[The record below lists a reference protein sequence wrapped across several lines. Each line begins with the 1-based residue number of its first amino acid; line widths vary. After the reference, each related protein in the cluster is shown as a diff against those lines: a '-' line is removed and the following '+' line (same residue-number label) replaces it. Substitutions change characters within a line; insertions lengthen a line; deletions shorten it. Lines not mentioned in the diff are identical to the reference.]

1 MTTHAF
7 LSPSGAP
14 AWLRC
19 HAKVWREKD
28 VIDSSSDAADEGTA
42 AHFLRD
48 VCLTSGGNAAEH
60 RGRNIIVT
68 SQGAGWDGDL
78 FEQDAP
84 VFPVNDEMVTEV
96 QKSVNGVRAAAEG
109 GTLYPEQ
116 QLAISFIT
124 GEADATGQA
133 DAIIVKPTELVVDD
147 LKYGRGVPV
156 DADENEQLLIYGAAA
171 LEEYDVLG
179 EIDTLTMRISQPRLN
194 NDSVWQLPVAEVKRR
209 VIEIRAVAD
218 KIMAGPEGL
227 TATPG
232 DKQCRFCKVKATC
245 EEYRAHVLGTVA
257 GEFVDLTKGELA
269 VSVIEAEK
277 LLAQA
282 YGVKP
287 KDITFEDGRFIV
299 NKPSIRPQL
308 EAAQERIASLDD
320 QHLATLMDS
329 VDMLEGLAKAVR
341 ADVERRLLAGQFTDG
356 RYKLV
361 EGKKGARGWR
371 DEAEAE
377 AALKAMR
384 LKVDQMYDLKVI
396 SPTSAEKLLAA
407 ANPRK
412 WKKLQDHITQSQ
424 GKPSV
429 APASDKRPALDLS
442 VKFEPLPD
450 LAEDLL

>member
-1 MTTHAF
+1 MTAHAF

-28 VIDSSSDAADEGTA
+28 VPDSSSEFADEGTA
-42 AHFLRD
+42 AHFLLD
-48 VCLTSGGNAAEH
+48 ECLRS
-60 RGRNIIVT
+60 GRNTTIYVGLVIAVT
-68 SQGAGWDGDL
+68 PQGAVWEDIDSPSGFITFVVDH
-78 FEQDAP
+78 
-84 VFPVNDEMVTEV
+84 EMATAV
-96 QKSVNGVRAAAEG
+96 QQTVDGVRSRAAG
-109 GTLYPEQ
+109 GELHSEQ
-116 QLAISFIT
+116 QLSIEHIT
-124 GEADATGQA
+124 GEAGATGTT
-133 DAIIVKPTELVVDD
+133 DVEILYPTAIDITD
-147 LKYGRGVPV
+147 LKYGRGVAV
-156 DADENEQLLIYGAAA
+156 EAEDNEQLLMYGAAA
-171 LEEYDVLG
+171 LEAHDVLG
-179 EIDTLTMRISQPRLN
+179 EVETLTMRISQPRLN
-194 NDSVWQLPVAEVKRR
+194 SETAWTLPVAEVRRR

-277 LLAQA
+277 VLANA

-341 ADVERRLLAGQFTDG
+341 AETERRLLGGTFTDA

-361 EGKKGARGWR
+361 EGKKGARSWR

-429 APASDKRPALDLS
+429 APASDKRPALDVA
-442 VKFEPLPD
+442 VKFEPLPE

>member
-1 MTTHAF
+1 MGAHAF

-19 HAKVWREKD
+19 HAKPWREAD
-28 VIDSSSDAADEGTA
+28 VPDSSSDAADEGTA

-48 VCLTSGGNAAEH
+48 EALRAGRDTSIYFDLTIA
-60 RGRNIIVT
+60 VT
-68 SQGAGWDGDL
+68 PQGAVWEDTENPSG
-78 FEQDAP
+78 FSTFKVDA
-84 VFPVNDEMVTEV
+84 EMVAEV
-96 QKSVNGVRAAAEG
+96 QKSIDGVRAAAQG

-116 QLAISFIT
+116 QLAIAFIT
-124 GEADATGQA
+124 GEKDATGQA
-133 DAIIVKPTELVVDD
+133 DAIIVKPTELAVDD

-156 DADENEQLLIYGAAA
+156 DAEENEQLLIYGAAA
-171 LEEYDVLG
+171 LDEYDVLG
-179 EIDTLTMRISQPRLN
+179 EIETLRMRISQPRLN
-194 NDSVWQLPVAEVKRR
+194 NDSEWVLPVADVRRR

-277 LLAQA
+277 VLAQA

-341 ADVERRLLAGQFTDG
+341 ADVERRLLAGTFSDA

-429 APASDKRPALDLS
+429 APASDKRPALDMA
-442 VKFEPLPD
+442 VKFEPLPA
-450 LAEDLL
+450 LEEELL

>member
-1 MTTHAF
+1 MRHAF

-19 HAKVWREKD
+19 HAKVWREAD
-28 VIDSSSDAADEGTA
+28 VPDSSSNAADEGTA

-48 VCLTSGGNAAEH
+48 VCLVNVCAASAY
-60 RGRNIIVT
+60 RDRKIIVT
-68 SQGAGWDGDL
+68 AQGAGWDGDL

-84 VFPVNDEMVTEV
+84 VFTVDHEMVTEV
-96 QKSVNGVRAAAEG
+96 QKSIDGVRAAAEG

-116 QLAISFIT
+116 QLAIAFIT
-124 GEADATGQA
+124 GEADAEGQA
-133 DAIIVKPTELVVDD
+133 DAIIVKPTELTVDD

-156 DADENEQLLIYGAAA
+156 DAEENEQLLIYGAAA

-179 EIDTLTMRISQPRLN
+179 EIEQLRMRISQPRLN
-194 NDSVWQLPVAEVKRR
+194 NDSEWILPVAEVRRR

-341 ADVERRLLAGQFTDG
+341 ADVERRLLVGQFTDG

-412 WKKLQDHITQSQ
+412 WKKLQDHITQVQ

-429 APASDKRPALDLS
+429 APASDKRPALDMR
-442 VKFEPLPD
+442 VTFEPIP
-450 LAEDLL
+450 EDVEELI